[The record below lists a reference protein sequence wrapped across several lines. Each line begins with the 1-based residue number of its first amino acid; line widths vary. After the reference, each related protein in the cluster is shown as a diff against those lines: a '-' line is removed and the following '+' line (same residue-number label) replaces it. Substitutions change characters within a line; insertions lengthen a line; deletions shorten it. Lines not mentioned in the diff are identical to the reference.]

1 MARILVIEDDP
12 AVVEMLT
19 LMIQNEGHDV
29 EVVVD
34 GAHAIERLDRPP
46 PDLVLLD
53 LMMPSVGGFDVLS
66 ELRARQGWSTIPVVI
81 VTARTGD
88 EDVWRGWTSGA
99 DYYLV
104 KPFEVEQLRS
114 VVMRLLAERVTP

>member
-1 MARILVIEDDP
+1 LARILVIEDDP